1 MTEEEIKQYASKGS
15 TTEFA
20 SLDKVLGEYV
30 AAVDE
35 LEDVRRKRTELAA
48 SVPGAVDEY
57 RKVRD
62 ENGKIIAE
70 CIAAHE
76 ETSAAFD
83 EWRKAVSRKEYCQKV
98 WQIYRHNLTQHN
110 SSRTPTLPDCEKPED
125 VIVPEKPE
133 CVSENLERSAASAR
147 VVIAKASDSLFAVAS
162 EIKKLDERETE
173 LVRFVADRRAA
184 FLKYHVEYF
193 NAYTRAENEIR
204 ARIRQA
210 EANRQNEIKSAKALI
225 ASAQKRLE
233 QLGAN

>member
-15 TTEFA
+15 NTEFA

-70 CIAAHE
+70 YLAAVE
-76 ETSAAFD
+76 EHGKAVD
-83 EWRKAVSRKEYCQKV
+83 EWREAEGKKKLCQEH
-98 WQIYRHNLTQHN
+98 WNIYRHNLTQHN
-110 SSRTPTLPDCEKPED
+110 PNRKPTPPECEKPED

-133 CVSENLERSAASAR
+133 CVSEDLGRSAASAR
-147 VVIAKASDSLFAVAS
+147 VVIAKASDGLFAVAS

-184 FLKYHVEYF
+184 FLKCHVEYF

-210 EANRQNEIKSAKALI
+210 EAKRQNDIKSAKAQI
-225 ASAQKRLE
+225 ANAQKMLE

>member
-15 TTEFA
+15 ATEFG

-35 LEDVRRKRTELAA
+35 LEDVRRKRTKLAA

-70 CIAAHE
+70 YLAAVE
-76 ETSAAFD
+76 EHSKAVD
-83 EWRKAVSRKEYCQKV
+83 EWRKAEAKKKHCQER
-98 WQIYRHNLTQHN
+98 WNIYLHNLSQHN
-110 SSRTPTLPDCEKPED
+110 PSRNHTPPDCEKPED
-125 VIVPEKPE
+125 VIVPEKLE
-133 CVSENLERSAASAR
+133 CVSEDLERSAASAR

-184 FLKYHVEYF
+184 FVEWHGNYF
-193 NAYTRAENEIR
+193 GAFARAENEIR
-204 ARIRQA
+204 GRIRQEEARRQAAINAARVQKANA
-210 EANRQNEIKSAKALI
+210 EKTLKA
-225 ASAQKRLE
+225 
-233 QLGAN
+233 LGAN